1 MPVGTTRFAAALALL
16 TLVLGGCSDATGP
29 TAADQSAAAPSVA
42 AAQVYAY
49 SAHYQGT
56 VQVPLGD
63 VITECLAEPIEVHFN
78 GRFRVMLAQTAD
90 WQRSLSSVQM
100 NDMGSWALGLTS
112 GTVYRLVGASID
124 QYADGALGH
133 SNGATTATASGFQQY
148 VGPGGAG
155 FTVRSNFGFTVTP
168 EGTLTVE
175 RNSSTL
181 ECR

>member
-1 MPVGTTRFAAALALL
+1 MPVRTPRFAAPLALL
-16 TLVLGGCSDATGP
+16 ALVLGACSDAAGP
-29 TAADQSAAAPSVA
+29 TPVEPSAA

-49 SAHYQGT
+49 SASYQGV

-63 VITECLAEPIEVHFN
+63 VITDCLAEPIEVHFN
-78 GRFRVMLAQTAD
+78 GRFRVMLARTGSG
-90 WQRSLSSVQM
+90 QRSLSSVHM
-100 NDMGSWALGLTS
+100 NDMASWAVGLAT

-124 QYADGALGH
+124 RFADGALGLG
-133 SNGATTATASGFQQY
+133 NGATTTTSSGFQQY
-148 VGPGGAG
+148 VGPGGRG

-175 RNSSTL
+175 RNSSTV